1 MPNISAAH
9 RALMKEMA
17 MKELSSEDSIA
28 HLLVVDDDAGIRAL
42 LAERL
47 GAYGYRVSIAS
58 GVAEMDRVLA
68 RGGVDLI
75 ILDVM
80 MPGEDGLSACRRLV
94 AAGGPPVII
103 LSALGDEQDHIVGLE
118 LGADHYLA
126 KPCSPRELLAHVRA
140 LLRRRHQMA
149 EPDSRRAYGFQGWR
163 MDLDSHELFDADG
176 VLVHLS
182 DGEFA
187 VLRVFVER
195 PRRVL
200 TREELLLAAR
210 GPDTDAF
217 DRAIDVQVSRL
228 RRKLGGGETDLI
240 RTVRNEGYLFVP
252 KVVPA

>member
-1 MPNISAAH
+1 MTAPSSD
-9 RALMKEMA
+9 RAPE
-17 MKELSSEDSIA
+17 SIA
-28 HLLVVDDDAGIRAL
+28 HLLVVDDDVGIRLL

-47 GAYGYRVSIAS
+47 GGYGYRVTTAS
-58 GVAEMDRVLA
+58 GVAEMERVLA
-68 RGGVDLI
+68 RGGVDLV

-94 AAGGPPVII
+94 QSGGPPVIL
-103 LSALGDEQDHIVGLE
+103 LSALGDEQDRIVGLE

-126 KPCSPRELLAHVRA
+126 KPCSPREILAHVRA
-140 LLRRRHQMA
+140 LLRRRQGA
-149 EPDSRRAYGFQGWR
+149 EPEARRSFCFLGWR
-163 MDLDSHELFDADG
+163 MDLDSHELFDPEG

-200 TREELLLAAR
+200 TREELLHAAR
-210 GPDTDAF
+210 GPDSDAF

-228 RRKLGGGETDLI
+228 RRKLRAGESDLI

-252 KVVPA
+252 KVTPA

>member
-1 MPNISAAH
+1 MPALSDSA
-9 RALMKEMA
+9 
-17 MKELSSEDSIA
+17 SDPIA
-28 HLLVVDDDAGIRAL
+28 HLLVVDDDVGIRLL

-47 GAYGYRVSIAS
+47 SAYGYRVSTAS
-58 GVAEMDRVLA
+58 AVPEMERVLA

-80 MPGEDGLSACRRLV
+80 MPGEDGLSACRRLIQS
-94 AAGGPPVII
+94 GGPPVIL
-103 LSALGDEQDHIVGLE
+103 LSALGNEQDRIVGLE

-126 KPCSPRELLAHVRA
+126 KPCSPREILAHVRA
-140 LLRRRHQMA
+140 LLRRKNVP
-149 EPDSRRAYGFQGWR
+149 EPEARRGFTFMGWR
-163 MDLDSHELFDADG
+163 MNLDSHELFDPDG

-187 VLRVFVER
+187 VLRVFIER

-200 TREELLLAAR
+200 TREELLHAAR
-210 GPDTDAF
+210 GPDSDAF

-228 RRKLGGGETDLI
+228 RRKLRAGDNDLI

-252 KVVPA
+252 KVMPA